1 MRERHSRKAGP
12 SFFLGLVIVG
22 VGTVLLLE
30 RFGYL
35 RADDIFDFWPVIL
48 ILVGAS
54 KLFVP
59 GDPGRRVFGGLLV
72 LIGSGLLL
80 HQMGYV
86 YLEWNLIMPLG
97 LIALGVALILRTRWR
112 AKPSEAGSRNTST
125 LNEWAIFGGGK
136 LINNSSSFQGGE
148 VLAVFGGYDVDL
160 TEAKINGEVVL
171 QANAFF
177 GGVEIRVPQDW
188 NVILKGVPILGGYE
202 DKTRSRRR
210 EMVANDQVLVVKGI
224 AMFGGVEIHN

>member
-12 SFFLGLVIVG
+12 SFFLGLVVVG
-22 VGTVLLLE
+22 IGTVLLLE
-30 RFGYL
+30 RLGYL

-97 LIALGVALILRTRWR
+97 LIALGVA
-112 AKPSEAGSRNTST
+112 
-125 LNEWAIFGGGK
+125 
-136 LINNSSSFQGGE
+136 
-148 VLAVFGGYDVDL
+148 
-160 TEAKINGEVVL
+160 
-171 QANAFF
+171 
-177 GGVEIRVPQDW
+177 
-188 NVILKGVPILGGYE
+188 
-202 DKTRSRRR
+202 
-210 EMVANDQVLVVKGI
+210 
-224 AMFGGVEIHN
+224 